1 MIDYPAKVC
10 YKQNID
16 GKISVLGVTSL
27 EIVRAHEGD
36 SGTYRCSASNY
47 LGEASD
53 YATLDVT
60 GSEFQSSASKRNVDD
75 FHMSMDRFDARLS
88 LLK

>member
-1 MIDYPAKVC
+1 MMTKKKVDV
-10 YKQNID
+10 Y
-16 GKISVLGVTSL
+16 VLGVTSL

-36 SGTYRCSASNY
+36 SGTYRCSAANRC
-47 LGEASD
+47 GEASD

-60 GSEFQSSASKRNVDD
+60 GSEFRSSASKLPVED
-75 FHMSMDRFDARLS
+75 FHMSMERLDAKAS

>member
-1 MIDYPAKVC
+1 MYFYSTGTLFC
-10 YKQNID
+10 T
-16 GKISVLGVTSL
+16 GVTSL

-60 GSEFQSSASKRNVDD
+60 GSEFQSSASKINVED
-75 FHMSMDRFDARLS
+75 FHMSMDRFDARAS